1 MTGFLMRSTASNW
14 AKGSIL
20 ALDAGTHLSAIA
32 RILQYDF
39 PVSASGKKITST
51 AEPRGKNDT
60 HKSSAKG
67 SDVGEVNGRR
77 SVTPSPL
84 LQPSVKLDSGPFAG
98 LPFPH
103 ASYDANAVY
112 IVREHVSTYLIT
124 HPHLDHLSGFAINTA
139 AFHNTS
145 RPKRLAAL
153 PSTVSAIKTHI
164 FNDIIWPNLSDE
176 DGGVGF
182 VTFQRLTEGGN
193 IALGEGHGRG
203 YIEVCNGLGVKGF
216 RVSHGHSLQTP
227 PHLLHGHR
235 NSNMNMNDA
244 STPVTGSLHRQ
255 SSFPTSIIDARR
267 KSIGDSRS
275 DTQNLSARGGGS
287 VSQHGDYDHSNYT
300 VDSSAYF
307 IRDEAS
313 GKEVLFFG
321 DVEPDSISLTPRT
334 HHVWA
339 EAAPKV
345 AAGILAAVFIECSY
359 TDSQGDAILFGHL
372 APRHLIA
379 ELSELSKLV
388 QQEFW
393 LQQADTTHNRTNNRS
408 HYDDNE
414 SAIIITPT
422 TAVPPTSIPSAKK
435 RKRTQGRVNTPT
447 PPNSTRDKTPLPP
460 GRARSSSRRR
470 GRSSARK
477 SANNANDNTEDSIH
491 DADNDAD
498 VRTKRNSNGIISE
511 TSGAST
517 INGDG
522 VSSGINTNT
531 VNTGSNNN
539 SFSDPLKG
547 LRVIVT
553 HIKDTMADGVDD
565 AGTIQEQLLAHEA
578 ALRKEGK
585 GLGCTFEISVAS
597 GSYWF

>member
-1 MTGFLMRSTASNW
+1 MRSTGSNW
-14 AKGSIL
+14 SKGSVL

-32 RILQYDF
+32 RILQQDF
-39 PVSASGKKITST
+39 PAAVDRRKGTQTMESRKKIDLRSKLKDT
-51 AEPRGKNDT
+51 GKGND
-60 HKSSAKG
+60 KDEA
-67 SDVGEVNGRR
+67 DRRR
-77 SVTPSPL
+77 SVAPSPHM
-84 LQPSVKLDSGPFAG
+84 QQSVKLKSGPFAG

-103 ASYDANAVY
+103 ASSNANAVH

-216 RVSHGHSLQTP
+216 RISHGHNLQTP
-227 PHLLHGHR
+227 QQLLHGR
-235 NSNMNMNDA
+235 QNSNVNMNDM
-244 STPVTGSLHRQ
+244 STPGGGNLSRQ
-255 SSFPTSIIDARR
+255 PSFPASIVDARK
-267 KSIGDSRS
+267 KSISGESRP
-275 DTQNLSARGGGS
+275 DTPSISARGGGS
-287 VSQHGDYDHSNYT
+287 VSQHGDYDHSNYV

-307 IRDEAS
+307 VRDEAS

-334 HHVWA
+334 HRVWA

-345 AAGILAAVFIECSY
+345 AAGNLVAVFIECSY

-379 ELSELSKLV
+379 ELSELASMV
-388 QQEFW
+388 QIERYA
-393 LQQADTTHNRTNNRS
+393 LQQTEVLNNISNRKASNE
-408 HYDDNE
+408 DD
-414 SAIIITPT
+414 SAITVNTPT
-422 TAVPPTSIPSAKK
+422 TARK
-435 RKRTQGRVNTPT
+435 RKRAQAGSLRVNTPT
-447 PPNSTRDKTPLPP
+447 PTNGQTRASPSLSESTN
-460 GRARSSSRRR
+460 RSSSRRR
-470 GRSSARK
+470 GRSSVRK
-477 SANNANDNTEDSIH
+477 SANSALDS
-491 DADNDAD
+491 
-498 VRTKRNSNGIISE
+498 VE
-511 TSGAST
+511 Q
-517 INGDG
+517 
-522 VSSGINTNT
+522 NTNT
-531 VNTGSNNN
+531 DDPMQDADTAVVDSIRTNGNGVVGEHDAHTVTTDTAAGG
-539 SFSDPLKG
+539 FDGFPDPLRG

-553 HIKDTMADGVDD
+553 HIKDTMTDEVDD
-565 AGTIQEQLLAHEA
+565 AGTIEEQLLAHEM
-578 ALRKEGK
+578 ALRNEGK

>member
-32 RILQYDF
+32 RILQDDF
-39 PVSASGKKITST
+39 PASASGKKATST
-51 AEPRGKNDT
+51 ADPRKKNDIS
-60 HKSSAKG
+60 KSLGKG
-67 SDVGEVNGRR
+67 IDVGEVNGRR

-84 LQPSVKLDSGPFAG
+84 LQPSVKLNSGPFAG

-103 ASYDANAVY
+103 ASYNANAVY

-164 FNDIIWPNLSDE
+164 FNDVIWPNLSDE

-193 IALGEGHGRG
+193 IALGDGHGRG

-216 RVSHGHSLQTP
+216 RISHGHNLQTP
-227 PHLLHGHR
+227 SRLLHGR
-235 NSNMNMNDA
+235 QNSNVNMNDA
-244 STPVTGSLHRQ
+244 NAPVTGSLNRQ
-255 SSFPTSIIDARR
+255 SSYPASIVDARK

-275 DTQNLSARGGGS
+275 DTQNLSTRGGGS
-287 VSQHGDYDHSNYT
+287 VSQHGDYDHSNYM

-307 IRDEAS
+307 VRDEAS

-334 HHVWA
+334 HRVWA

-379 ELSELSKLV
+379 ELSELSRLV
-388 QQEFW
+388 QHELW
-393 LQQADTTHNRTNNRS
+393 SQQADTAYNRTNSKSN
-408 HYDDNE
+408 YDDEE
-414 SAIIITPT
+414 SAIIVTPT
-422 TAVPPTSIPSAKK
+422 TAVPPTSTATAKK
-435 RKRTQGRVNTPT
+435 RKRAQAHVNTPT
-447 PPNSTRDKTPLPP
+447 PPNGVKDKAPLSS
-460 GRARSSSRRR
+460 GRTRSSSRRR
-470 GRSSARK
+470 GRSSARR
-477 SANNANDNTEDSIH
+477 SASNANESTEPNVNADDSMH
-491 DADNDAD
+491 DADTDAD
-498 VRTKRNSNGIISE
+498 VATNGNSNGTNIV
-511 TSGAST
+511 
-517 INGDG
+517 N
-522 VSSGINTNT
+522 SS
-531 VNTGSNNN
+531 VTGH

-547 LRVIVT
+547 LRVIIT
-553 HIKDTMADGVDD
+553 HIKHTMADGVDD
-565 AGTIQEQLLAHEA
+565 AGTIEEQLLAHEA

>member
-1 MTGFLMRSTASNW
+1 MRSIASNW
-14 AKGSIL
+14 SKGSVL

-32 RILQYDF
+32 RILQHDF
-39 PVSASGKKITST
+39 PASVDGKKSTT
-51 AEPRGKNDT
+51 AETRKKNDLLRS
-60 HKSSAKG
+60 KIKDSAKG
-67 SDVGEVNGRR
+67 SDMGETDGGR

-84 LQPSVKLDSGPFAG
+84 LQQGVKLNSGPFAG

-103 ASYDANAVY
+103 ASFNANAVHV
-112 IVREHVSTYLIT
+112 VREHVSTYLIT

-216 RVSHGHSLQTP
+216 RVSHGHNLQTP
-227 PHLLHGHR
+227 HHLLHGR
-235 NSNMNMNDA
+235 QNSNVNMNDVG
-244 STPVTGSLHRQ
+244 TPGVGNLNRQ
-255 SSFPTSIIDARR
+255 TSFPASIVDVR
-267 KSIGDSRS
+267 KKSMSGESRPDTPSIS
-275 DTQNLSARGGGS
+275 TRGGGS
-287 VSQHGDYDHSNYT
+287 IGQHSDYDHSNYI

-307 IRDEAS
+307 VRDEAS
-313 GKEVLFFG
+313 CKEILFFG

-334 HHVWA
+334 HRIWA

-379 ELSELSKLV
+379 ELGELASMV
-388 QQEFW
+388 QQEKYA
-393 LQQADTTHNRTNNRS
+393 LQQTAAVNNKS
-408 HYDDNE
+408 NNKTSNDED
-414 SAIIITPT
+414 SAIAVTPT
-422 TAVPPTSIPSAKK
+422 AAITSTPTAKK
-435 RKRTQGRVNTPT
+435 RKRTQGGILRVNTPT
-447 PPNSTRDKTPLPP
+447 PTDGQ
-460 GRARSSSRRR
+460 GRTSPSLSESARSTSRRR
-470 GRSSARK
+470 GRSSVRK
-477 SANNANDNTEDSIH
+477 SANSANEHTEQNANAHDSMH
-491 DADNDAD
+491 DADTGMEVN
-498 VRTKRNSNGIISE
+498 VNGNGVTGE
-511 TSGAST
+511 HGASAVT
-517 INGDG
+517 DDA
-522 VSSGINTNT
+522 S
-531 VNTGSNNN
+531 VNNFPN
-539 SFSDPLKG
+539 PLRG
-547 LRVIVT
+547 LRIIVT
-553 HIKDTMADGVDD
+553 HIKDTMADEVDD
-565 AGTIQEQLLAHEA
+565 AGTIEEQLIAHET

>member
-32 RILQYDF
+32 RILQHDF
-39 PVSASGKKITST
+39 PASVSGKKATLA
-51 AEPRGKNDT
+51 AEPRKKKDIPKGSRN
-60 HKSSAKG
+60 G
-67 SDVGEVNGRR
+67 SDVGEANGRR

-103 ASYDANAVY
+103 ASYNANAVY

-193 IALGEGHGRG
+193 IALGDGHGRG

-216 RVSHGHSLQTP
+216 RVSHGHNLQTP
-227 PHLLHGHR
+227 SHLLHGR
-235 NSNMNMNDA
+235 QNSNVNTNDA
-244 STPVTGSLHRQ
+244 STPVTGSLNRQ
-255 SSFPTSIIDARR
+255 SSFPASIIDARK
-267 KSIGDSRS
+267 KSMGESRS

-287 VSQHGDYDHSNYT
+287 VSQHGDYDNSNYV

-307 IRDEAS
+307 VRDEAS
-313 GKEVLFFG
+313 EKEVLFFG

-359 TDSQGDAILFGHL
+359 TDSQGDAVLFGHL
-372 APRHLIA
+372 APRHLIV
-379 ELSELSKLV
+379 ELSELARLV
-388 QQEFW
+388 QHELW
-393 LQQADTTHNRTNNRS
+393 LQQADKSHNRTNSRS
-408 HYDDNE
+408 NYDDEE
-414 SAIIITPT
+414 SAIVVTPT
-422 TAVPPTSIPSAKK
+422 TALPPTSTPTAKK
-435 RKRTQGRVNTPT
+435 RKRTQAHGNTPN
-447 PPNSTRDKTPLPP
+447 PPNGVRDKTPLAS
-460 GRARSSSRRR
+460 GRTRSSSRRR

-477 SANNANDNTEDSIH
+477 STNNASESTEPNADTDNSMH
-491 DADNDAD
+491 DADDDTD
-498 VRTKRNSNGIISE
+498 VKTNGKSNG
-511 TSGAST
+511 
-517 INGDG
+517 
-522 VSSGINTNT
+522 TNT
-531 VNTGSNNN
+531 VNTSGNSNG
-539 SFSDPLKG
+539 FSDPLKG

-553 HIKDTMADGVDD
+553 HIKHTMADGVDD

-585 GLGCTFEISVAS
+585 GLGCTFEISIAS